1 MKESAIMVLDEPEI
15 FIQEDEP
22 IQLIEDLN
30 ELYDSVA
37 RRAFEIFEGNGRL
50 TGRDLADWFQAEGEF
65 LHPLHLE
72 ISESPGTVT
81 VRADVPGFK
90 EADLKIKVE
99 PRRVTIS
106 GKREAKKE
114 SKVGKTLYS
123 EACSDQIFRQ
133 VDLPAAVD
141 VKKLKTTVKN
151 GVLELERVKTKPDK
165 EDKSGPKAA

>member
-1 MKESAIMVLDEPEI
+1 MRESAIMVLDEPEI
-15 FIQEDEP
+15 LIQEDEP
-22 IQLIEDLN
+22 IQLIGDLN
-30 ELYDSVA
+30 ELNDSVA
-37 RRAFEIFEGNGRL
+37 RRAFEIFESNGRL

-90 EADLKIKVE
+90 ETDLKIKAE
-99 PRRVTIS
+99 PHRVTIS

-114 SKVGKTLYS
+114 SKAGKAIYS

-133 VDLPAAVD
+133 VDLPAAVN
-141 VKKLKTTVKN
+141 VKKLKTTVKD
-151 GVLELERVKTKPDK
+151 GVLELEMAKAAPDK
-165 EDKSGPKAA
+165 HGESGPKAA